1 VDWTV
6 KAGKLS
12 PQKLRSLVFDR
23 LHQRRFDILLRPGL
37 GEDSAVIDFGDEVC
51 VISTDPITGATHRLG
66 WLAVHVS
73 CNDIAANGAEPVGI
87 QVALLLPEGTTDTF
101 ISDLMADMDA
111 ACAELGIEI
120 LGGHTEMT
128 SQVKG
133 PLVVTT
139 ALGRA
144 PRDGYVTSSGS
155 RTGDIIYVTKGA
167 GFEGT
172 GILASDHGQALAGKI
187 EPSILERARRFL
199 DQISVVSEAL
209 AAAKAGASAMHD
221 ITEGGFYGAVWEI
234 LSASSRGCEIRI
246 GDVPILPETRAICD
260 ALKIDPL
267 GLISSGSL
275 LITAPPHAPIAEA
288 VAKVGV
294 KAYPVGLVTSQT
306 RELIFADGS
315 RCQLTEPVED
325 ELWRFLAEQHGQF

>member
-1 VDWTV
+1 MDWPV

-23 LHQRRFDILLRPGL
+23 LHQRRRDILLRPGL
-37 GEDSAVIDFGDEVC
+37 GEDSAIIDFGEEVC
-51 VISTDPITGATHRLG
+51 VISTDPITGAAHRLG

-73 CNDIAANGAEPVGI
+73 CNDVAANGAEPVGI
-87 QVALLLPEGTTDTF
+87 QVALLLPEGTTDKF
-101 ISDLMADMDA
+101 ISELMADMDA

-144 PRDGYVTSSGS
+144 PRNGYVTSSGS
-155 RTGDIIYVTKGA
+155 GVGDTIYVTKGA

-172 GILASDHGQALAGKI
+172 GVLASDHWHALTGKV
-187 EPSILERARRFL
+187 EPSVLERARLFL
-199 DQISVVSEAL
+199 DQISVVPEAL

-221 ITEGGFYGAVWEI
+221 ITEGGFYGALWEV
-234 LSASSRGCEIRI
+234 LAASSRGCEIRI
-246 GDVPILPETRAICD
+246 ADVPVLQETRAICD
-260 ALKIDPL
+260 ALKLDPL

-275 LITAPPHAPIAEA
+275 LITAPPNAPIVEA
-288 VAKVGV
+288 VAEVGV
-294 KAYPVGLVTSQT
+294 KAYPVGQVTAKT
-306 RELIFADGS
+306 RELLFPEGN

-325 ELWRFLAEQHGQF
+325 ELWRFLAKQYGQS